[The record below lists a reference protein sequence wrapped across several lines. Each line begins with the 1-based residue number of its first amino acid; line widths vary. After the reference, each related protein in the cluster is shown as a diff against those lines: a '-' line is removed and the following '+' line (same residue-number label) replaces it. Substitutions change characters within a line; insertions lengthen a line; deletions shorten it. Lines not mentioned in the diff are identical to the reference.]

1 MSSERVLVLIGF
13 FFVNGLLI
21 GSLFTGRD
29 YIIEII
35 LFTIVI
41 NVLYIGLLVYLKRN
55 PPLLG

>member
-55 PPLLG
+55 PRYIS